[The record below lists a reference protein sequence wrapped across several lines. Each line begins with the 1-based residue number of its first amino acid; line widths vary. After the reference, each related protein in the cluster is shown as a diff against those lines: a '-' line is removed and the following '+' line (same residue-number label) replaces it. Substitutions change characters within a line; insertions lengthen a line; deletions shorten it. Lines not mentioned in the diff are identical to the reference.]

1 MLFFSF
7 FSLLSCHFSQ
17 LLYTHYSLAYSSR
30 VPQYYNN
37 FKDFPYGLP
46 KTTQHLTF
54 TYQQPSKTY
63 IQQNKVAVFICDL
76 NIDNVDGFVLI
87 EELKEQLIDA
97 KIIIL
102 TVYYENFLIRKTEF
116 LVGTP
121 KNDIFLNILLFISII
136 LIFSSLC

>member
-54 TYQQPSKTY
+54 TYQQPSKTNPKKKHGLY
-63 IQQNKVAVFICDL
+63 IPCSFQQNKNFKISQLPKLLVACVGHSISSYYLLLYKFYACIL
-76 NIDNVDGFVLI
+76 VTLVL
-87 EELKEQLIDA
+87 
-97 KIIIL
+97 
-102 TVYYENFLIRKTEF
+102 FLLHFYFR
-116 LVGTP
+116 L
-121 KNDIFLNILLFISII
+121 
-136 LIFSSLC
+136 